1 MALVDMFLKIEKI
14 EGESTAKGHEK
25 EIVLS
30 EFSWGE
36 ENLAAFQSGG
46 GMGSGKVKVSEFKV
60 KKLIDKSSVTL
71 MKACA
76 SGEHFPKATLT
87 VRKAGKDQQD
97 YYKVEFDNVFITDYS
112 VRGDAMGDYSLPTD
126 EFGMAFEKI
135 NFIYKEQK
143 ADGSVGGDVKGGWDV
158 KHTVTV

>member
-25 EIVLS
+25 EIVLQ
-30 EFSWGE
+30 EFNWSE
-36 ENLAAFQSGG
+36 ENLAAWQSGG
-46 GMGSGKVKVSEFKV
+46 GMGSGKVNMSEFKV
-60 KKLIDKSSVTL
+60 KKLIDKSSVAL

-76 SGEHFPKATLT
+76 TGEHFKKATLT

-97 YYKVEFDNVFITDYS
+97 YYKVEFDNVFVTDYS
-112 VRGDAMGDYSLPTD
+112 VRGDAQGDYSLPSD
-126 EFGMAFEKI
+126 QFGLAFEKI

-143 ADGSVGGDVKGGWDV
+143 ADGTIGGDVKGGWDI
-158 KHTVTV
+158 KKTVAV